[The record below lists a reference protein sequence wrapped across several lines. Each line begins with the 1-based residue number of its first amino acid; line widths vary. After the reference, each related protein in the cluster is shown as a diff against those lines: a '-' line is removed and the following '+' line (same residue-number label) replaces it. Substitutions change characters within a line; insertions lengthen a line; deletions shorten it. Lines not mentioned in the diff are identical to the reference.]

1 MRCDENNNKITN
13 TIKSSFCSVLS
24 SELIANWLLRH
35 VDGMLVEKESAE
47 DMEAN
52 IERNYWTGKGR
63 SIQVYGGI
71 CITPFLHLHF
81 DEIMICMISE

>member
-1 MRCDENNNKITN
+1 M
-13 TIKSSFCSVLS
+13 LS

-52 IERNYWTGKGR
+52 IEKLLDWKRKINPGIWGKL
-63 SIQVYGGI
+63 Y
-71 CITPFLHLHF
+71 L
-81 DEIMICMISE
+81 